1 MKQAIDIIQL
11 LLTDLGPF
19 SFLMA
24 VVLAWAL
31 FQARNVAMFAVS
43 AFVLAVRKIRD
54 SKEIHSLPFNPFK
67 LNNAAMVLLIGSVIY
82 LNGETV
88 TTGLQ
93 YIEQSINPTYTT
105 SDTSF
110 FAESRFEDVI
120 KRHTNEAQFLTVRDS
135 TRALAKEIGC
145 RPQDI
150 YLVAYSECGLNPFTI
165 RIDGIAAGWIQFTR
179 AGVKGL
185 GMSLEDVK
193 AACMAKDAVEVMRL
207 TGAYIRRAAAG
218 RKVESATDFYC
229 AVFAPAKMGVGM
241 DDTLYSGFSNPEY
254 YLNAGLDGYF
264 LESGKVLYLP
274 HLKDGKLTKR
284 DLMAVLEYRKAKF
297 LK

>member
-19 SFLMA
+19 SFIVA
-24 VVLAWAL
+24 VILAWVL
-31 FQARNVAMFAVS
+31 FQAGKVAGFLVHAC
-43 AFVLAVRKIRD
+43 VLAAKGIR
-54 SKEIHSLPFNPFK
+54 SVSLNPFTIHNGA
-67 LNNAAMVLLIGSVIY
+67 LVLLVGSIIY
-82 LNGETV
+82 LNGDTV

-93 YIEQSINPTYTT
+93 YIEQSISQTYITN
-105 SDTSF
+105 DTSF

-165 RIDGIAAGWIQFTR
+165 RADGIAAGWIQFTR

-185 GMSLEDVK
+185 GRSLEEVK
-193 AACMAKDAVEVMRL
+193 SACMAKDAVEVMRL

-218 RKVESATDFYC
+218 RKVETAHDFYC
-229 AVFAPAKMGVGM
+229 AVFAPAKMLAGI
-241 DDTLYSGFSNPEY
+241 DDALYSGFSNPEY

-284 DLMAVLEYRKAKF
+284 DLMAALEYKKAKF

>member
-31 FQARNVAMFAVS
+31 IQAWKLIIYAAEFLAMS
-43 AFVLAVRKIRD
+43 I
-54 SKEIHSLPFNPFK
+54 KEIRSLTYNPFSIK
-67 LNNAAMVLLIGSVIY
+67 NAALVLLVGSVIY
-82 LNGETV
+82 LNGQTV

-93 YIEQSINPTYTT
+93 YIEQSISPTYINT
-105 SDTSF
+105 DTSF
-110 FAESRFEDVI
+110 FSESRFEDVI
-120 KRHTNEAQFLTVRDS
+120 KRYTNEAQFLTIRDS
-135 TRALAKEIGC
+135 TRALAREIGC

-165 RIDGIAAGWIQFTR
+165 RTDGIAAGWIQFTR
-179 AGVKGL
+179 DGLSGL
-185 GMSLEDVK
+185 GRSLEQVK
-193 AACMAKDAVEVMRL
+193 QSCNAGDAVEIMRL

-218 RKVESATDFYC
+218 KKIESATDFYC
-229 AVFAPAKMGVGM
+229 AVFAPAKMGAGI

-264 LESGKVLYLP
+264 VESGKVLYLP

-284 DLMAVLEYRKAKF
+284 DLMAALEYRKAKF

>member
-1 MKQAIDIIQL
+1 VKKAIDIIQL

-24 VVLAWAL
+24 VILAWAL
-31 FQARNVAMFAVS
+31 FQAGKVAGFLLQACVLAAKAIRAVS
-43 AFVLAVRKIRD
+43 
-54 SKEIHSLPFNPFK
+54 FNPFTIHNGA
-67 LNNAAMVLLIGSVIY
+67 LVLLVGSIIY
-82 LNGETV
+82 LKGDTV

-93 YIEQSINPTYTT
+93 YIEQRISPTYITN
-105 SDTSF
+105 DTSF

-150 YLVAYSECGLNPFTI
+150 YLVAYSECGLNPFTV
-165 RIDGIAAGWIQFTR
+165 RTDGIAAGWIQFTR

-185 GMSLEDVK
+185 GRSLEDVK
-193 AACMAKDAVEVMRL
+193 AACSAKDAVEVMRL

-218 RKVESATDFYC
+218 RKVETAQDFYC
-229 AVFAPAKMGVGM
+229 AVFAPAKMGAGM
-241 DDTLYSGFSNPEY
+241 DDALYSGFSNPEY

-284 DLMAVLEYRKAKF
+284 DLMAALEYKKAKF

>member
-1 MKQAIDIIQL
+1 MKQAIDIIQI

-31 FQARNVAMFAVS
+31 IQAGKLAGFAVHGI
-43 AFVLAVRKIRD
+43 VLAAKGVSAI
-54 SKEIHSLPFNPFK
+54 SFNPFK
-67 LNNAAMVLLIGSVIY
+67 LNNAALVLLIGSVIY
-82 LNGETV
+82 ISGENV
-88 TTGLQ
+88 TNGLQ
-93 YIEQSINPTYTT
+93 YVEQRINPTHTT

-120 KRHTNEAQFLTVRDS
+120 KQHTNEAQFLTVRDS

-165 RIDGIAAGWIQFTR
+165 RKDGIAAGWIQFTR

-185 GMSLEDVK
+185 GRSLEDVK
-193 AACMAKDAVEVMRL
+193 AACNAKDAVEVMRL
-207 TGAYIRRAAAG
+207 TGAYIRRAAGG
-218 RKVESATDFYC
+218 RKIESATDFYC
-229 AVFAPAKMGVGM
+229 AVFAPAKMRAGM
-241 DDTLYSGFSNPEY
+241 DDALYSGLSNPEY
-254 YLNAGLDGYF
+254 YLNSGLDGYF
-264 LESGKVLYLP
+264 VESGKVLYLP

-284 DLMAVLEYRKAKF
+284 DLMAALEYKKAKF
-297 LK
+297 LKS

>member
-31 FQARNVAMFAVS
+31 IQAGKLAGLAVHGI
-43 AFVLAVRKIRD
+43 VLAAKAIRQI
-54 SKEIHSLPFNPFK
+54 SFNPFK
-67 LNNAAMVLLIGSVIY
+67 PTNSALVILIGFLIY

-93 YIEQSINPTYTT
+93 YIEQSLNPTYTT

-110 FAESRFEDVI
+110 FTESRFEDVI
-120 KRHTNEAQFLTVRDS
+120 KHHTNEAQFLTVRDS

-165 RIDGIAAGWIQFTR
+165 RQDGIAAGWIQFTR
-179 AGVKGL
+179 DGLSGL
-185 GMSLEDVK
+185 GRSLDQVK
-193 AACMAKDAVEVMRL
+193 QSCYEKDAVEIMRL
-207 TGAYIRRAAAG
+207 TGIFIRRAAAG
-218 RKVESATDFYC
+218 RRLETATDFYC
-229 AVFAPAKMGVGM
+229 AVFAPAKLGHGI
-241 DDTLYSGFSNPEY
+241 DETLYSGFGNPEY
-254 YLNAGLDGYF
+254 YKNAGLDGYF

-284 DLMAVLEYRKAKF
+284 DLMAALEYRKAKF

>member
-31 FQARNVAMFAVS
+31 IQAWKLIIYAAEFLAMS
-43 AFVLAVRKIRD
+43 I
-54 SKEIHSLPFNPFK
+54 KEIRSLTYNPFSIK
-67 LNNAAMVLLIGSVIY
+67 NAALVLLVGSVIY
-82 LNGETV
+82 LNGQTV

-93 YIEQSINPTYTT
+93 YIEQSISPTYINT
-105 SDTSF
+105 DTSF
-110 FAESRFEDVI
+110 FSESRFEDVI
-120 KRHTNEAQFLTVRDS
+120 KRYTNEAQFLTIRDS
-135 TRALAKEIGC
+135 TRALAREIGC

-165 RIDGIAAGWIQFTR
+165 RTDGIAAGWIQFTR
-179 AGVKGL
+179 DGLSGL
-185 GMSLEDVK
+185 GRSLEQVK
-193 AACMAKDAVEVMRL
+193 QSCNAGDAVEIMRL

-218 RKVESATDFYC
+218 RKIESATDFYC
-229 AVFAPAKMGVGM
+229 AVFAPAKMGAGM

-264 LESGKVLYLP
+264 VESGKVLYLP

-284 DLMAVLEYRKAKF
+284 DLMAALEYRKAKF

>member
-31 FQARNVAMFAVS
+31 IQAWKLAGFAVHGI
-43 AFVLAVRKIRD
+43 VLAAKAFRQI
-54 SKEIHSLPFNPFK
+54 SFNPFK
-67 LNNAAMVLLIGSVIY
+67 LKNAALVLLFGSVIY

-93 YIEQSINPTYTT
+93 YIEQSISPTYITT
-105 SDTSF
+105 DTSF

-120 KRHTNEAQFLTVRDS
+120 KRYTNEAQFLTVRDS
-135 TRALAKEIGC
+135 TRALAMEIGC

-165 RIDGIAAGWIQFTR
+165 RTDGIAAGWIQFTR
-179 AGVKGL
+179 DGLSGL
-185 GMSLEDVK
+185 GRSLEQVK
-193 AACMAKDAVEVMRL
+193 QSCSSGDAVEVMRL

-218 RKVESATDFYC
+218 KKIESATDFYC
-229 AVFAPAKMGVGM
+229 AVFAPAKMGAGM

-264 LESGKVLYLP
+264 VESGKVLYLP

-284 DLMAVLEYRKAKF
+284 DLMAALEYRKAKF

>member
-31 FQARNVAMFAVS
+31 IQAWKLIICAAEF
-43 AFVLAVRKIRD
+43 LAISIKAIRR
-54 SKEIHSLPFNPFK
+54 LTYNPFSIK
-67 LNNAAMVLLIGSVIY
+67 NGAIVLLIGTVIY
-82 LNGETV
+82 LNGENV
-88 TTGLQ
+88 SSSLQ
-93 YIEQSINPTYTT
+93 YIEQRISPTYIT

-110 FAESRFEDVI
+110 FAESRFEDVV
-120 KRHTNEAQFLTVRDS
+120 KRYTNEAQFLTVRDS
-135 TRALAKEIGC
+135 TRALAREIGC

-150 YLVAYSECGLNPFTI
+150 YLVAYSECGLNPFRI
-165 RIDGIAAGWIQFTR
+165 RDDGIAAGWIQFTMD
-179 AGVKGL
+179 GLSGL
-185 GMSLEDVK
+185 GRSLEQVK
-193 AACMAKDAVEVMRL
+193 QSCSSGDAVEIMRL

-229 AVFAPAKMGVGM
+229 AVFAPAKMGAGM
-241 DDTLYSGFSNPEY
+241 DDALYSGFNNPEY
-254 YLNAGLDGYF
+254 YLNSGLDGYF
-264 LESGKVLYLP
+264 IESEKVLYLP

-284 DLMAVLEYRKAKF
+284 DLMAALEYRKAKF

>member
-24 VVLAWAL
+24 VILAWVMIQAWKL
-31 FQARNVAMFAVS
+31 FIYFLEFIAMSIKAVKY
-43 AFVLAVRKIRD
+43 LTYN
-54 SKEIHSLPFNPFK
+54 PFNIK
-67 LNNAAMVLLIGSVIY
+67 NGAIVVLIGSIIY

-93 YIEQSINPTYTT
+93 YVEQSISPTYI
-105 SDTSF
+105 SADTSF
-110 FAESRFEDVI
+110 FAESRFEDAI
-120 KRHTNEAQFLTVRDS
+120 KRHTNKAQFLIVRDS
-135 TRALAKEIGC
+135 TRALAMEIGC

-165 RIDGIAAGWIQFTR
+165 RTDGIAAGWIQFTR
-179 AGVKGL
+179 AGLNGL
-185 GMSLEDVK
+185 GRSLEDVK
-193 AACMAKDAVEVMRL
+193 AACNAKDAVEVMRL

-218 RKVESATDFYC
+218 RKVDTAADFYC
-229 AVFAPAKMGVGM
+229 AVFAPAKMGAGM
-241 DDTLYSGFSNPEY
+241 DDALYSGFSNPEY
-254 YLNAGLDGYF
+254 YLNSGLDGF
-264 LESGKVLYLP
+264 FVEGEKVLYLP

-284 DLMAVLEYRKAKF
+284 DLLAALEYKKAKF